1 MDAIHVRG
9 GNRLFGETKIQGSK
23 NAVLPILAAAL
34 LIEDVCVIEYCP
46 RISDVHHMLM
56 LLEEIGCKVKRSDKA
71 VTIDARYLSKDTMS
85 G

>member
-1 MDAIHVRG
+1 MDSIHIRG
-9 GNRLFGETKIQGSK
+9 GNALFGETKIQGSK

-34 LIEDVCVIEYCP
+34 LIEDVCVLENCP

-56 LLEEIGCKVKRSDKA
+56 LLSGIGCRVGRS
-71 VTIDARYLSKDTMS
+71 